1 MPVST
6 HKKRQRVKFPLNLSF
21 GEIQNIQAIDHPT
34 ETGNFC
40 LSNLEYRNFFF
51 VESTV
56 ESGILGRGSRR
67 LESGIPSVESRI
79 QDCLVLYFYLISSI
93 QQSLFPFR
101 VRVTGVL

>member
-21 GEIQNIQAIDHPT
+21 GEIQNIQAIDRPT